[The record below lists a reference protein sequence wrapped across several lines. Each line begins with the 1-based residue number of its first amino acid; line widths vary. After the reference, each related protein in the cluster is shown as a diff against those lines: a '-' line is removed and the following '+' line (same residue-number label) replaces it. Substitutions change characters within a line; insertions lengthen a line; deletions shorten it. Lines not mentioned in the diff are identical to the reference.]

1 MEASTRPMG
10 WFWTTRPLEE
20 GQLEEGQLE
29 EGQLEEGHRESVGA
43 PEPASREGVLI
54 IGFDAPRDYG
64 KD

>member
-10 WFWTTRPLEE
+10 WFWTTR
-20 GQLEEGQLE
+20 QLEEGQLK
-29 EGQLEEGHRESVGA
+29 EGQLEERHRDSVGV
-43 PEPASREGVLI
+43 PEPATREGVLI

>member
-1 MEASTRPMG
+1 MEVSTRPMG
-10 WFWTTRPLEE
+10 WFWTTR
-20 GQLEEGQLE
+20 QLE
-29 EGQLEEGHRESVGA
+29 EGQLEEGHRESVGV